1 MITDPGAGDEPAG
14 DDEFV
19 DRRTGSDRRRGG
31 ERRRGG
37 RRHRRLGI
45 PADRRSGKDRRQG
58 TRRVVKDRRRVVD
71 PRYKKRRR
79 KAAGS
84 LYSAEDVAA
93 VQRLLSQ
100 VGGRVTCPVCD
111 GPFALG
117 PVDRQPG
124 QTVRPV
130 WCANCG
136 RGTVV
141 RNCLLARVMVL
152 TRVEPL
158 LLMLRGIFTG
168 AGHEVVEPANTGVA
182 LDLYR
187 ENPADV
193 VLLDTFALS
202 QMDGQDFIRRLRL
215 EFADPRIIVLAPR
228 ASYRTAD
235 PSVAAEQLGAS
246 RVVRMPFTRE
256 DMLRALKEVRPL

>member
-1 MITDPGAGDEPAG
+1 MTTDPGGGDRPAG

-19 DRRTGSDRRRGG
+19 DRRVASDRRSGG

-45 PADRRSGKDRRQG
+45 AADRRSGKDRRQG
-58 TRRVVKDRRRVVD
+58 TRRVVKDRRRAAD

-79 KAAGS
+79 RSAGS
-84 LYSAEDVAA
+84 LYSAEDVAG

-117 PVDRQPG
+117 PLDRRPDE
-124 QTVRPV
+124 TVRQV
-130 WCANCG
+130 WCADCG
-136 RGTVV
+136 RATVV
-141 RNCLLARVMVL
+141 RDCILARVMVL
-152 TRVEPL
+152 TRLEPL

-168 AGHEVVEPANTGVA
+168 AGHEVVEPPHSGVA
-182 LDLYR
+182 LELYP

-193 VLLDTFALS
+193 VIIDTFALA
-202 QMDGQDFIRRLRL
+202 QMDGQEFIRRLRL
-215 EFADPRIIVLAPR
+215 EFPDPRIIVLAPR
-228 ASYRTAD
+228 VTYRAAD
-235 PSVAAEQLGAS
+235 PSVTAEQLGAT

-256 DMLRALKEVRPL
+256 DLLRALKEVRP

>member
-1 MITDPGAGDEPAG
+1 MTTDPSGGDQPTG

-19 DRRTGSDRRRGG
+19 DRRVGADRRSGR

-45 PADRRSGKDRRQG
+45 AADRRSGKDRRQG

-124 QTVRPV
+124 EPVRPV
-130 WCANCG
+130 WCATCG

-168 AGHEVVEPANTGVA
+168 AGHEVVEPSDIGVA
-182 LDLYR
+182 VELYR

-193 VLLDTFALS
+193 VVLDTFALA
-202 QMDGQDFIRRLRL
+202 QMDGQELIRRLRI
-215 EFADPRIIVLAPR
+215 EFPDPRIIVLAPR

-235 PSVAAEQLGAS
+235 PSVAAEQLGAT

-256 DMLRALKEVRPL
+256 DILRALKDVRS

>member
-1 MITDPGAGDEPAG
+1 MSTDPGEGDRPAG

-19 DRRTGSDRRRGG
+19 DRRVGPDRRSGK

-45 PADRRSGKDRRQG
+45 AADRRSGQDRRQA

-79 KAAGS
+79 KSAGS
-84 LYSAEDVAA
+84 DYSAEDVAT

-117 PVDRQPG
+117 PVERRPG
-124 QTVRPV
+124 ETVRPV
-130 WCANCG
+130 WCADCG
-136 RGTVV
+136 RGTMV
-141 RNCLLARVMVL
+141 RNCILARVMVL
-152 TRVEPL
+152 TRIEPL
-158 LLMLRGIFTG
+158 LLMLRGILTG
-168 AGHEVVEPANTGVA
+168 AGHEVVEPSDIGVA
-182 LDLYR
+182 VGFYR

-193 VLLDTFALS
+193 VILDTVAPA
-202 QMDGQDFIRRLRL
+202 QMDGQELIRRLRL
-215 EFADPRIIVLAPR
+215 EFPDPRIIVLAPR
-228 ASYRTAD
+228 ASYRAAD
-235 PSVAAEQLGAS
+235 PSVAAERLGAT

-256 DMLRALKEVRPL
+256 DLLRALKEVRS